1 MTLPIASGAL
11 AFALTTFAPAVP
23 VQTAKAPAP
32 IVLPAVQTVKEQV
45 QDYFSDVPIMIAV
58 AGCESHYRQF
68 DNDGSV
74 FRGEQNH
81 LDVGVMQINEHYHL
95 EASKA
100 LGYDIHTVEGNMAY
114 GRYLYEHEGTAPWS
128 SSAYCWNKD
137 GKQMTYGPVAKIA
150 SAITLK

>member
-11 AFALTTFAPAVP
+11 AIALTALAPAVQP
-23 VQTAKAPAP
+23 AKVPAP
-32 IVLPAVQTVKEQV
+32 TPLPTVYTVKEQV
-45 QDYFSDVPIMIAV
+45 QKYFADAPIMVAI

-81 LDVGVMQINEHYHL
+81 LDVGVMQINERYHL

-100 LGYDIHTVEGNMAY
+100 LGYDIHTIEGNMAY
-114 GRYLYEHEGTAPWS
+114 GRYLYEHEGTAPWIS
-128 SSAYCWNKD
+128 SSYCWNKD
-137 GKQMTYGPVAKIA
+137 GTQLTYGPVAKIA